1 MTKPLSKA
9 ERITLWNAA
18 HVAPTKA
25 RRSGDAYDFDYLPAG
40 FGIYHPTIGLI
51 EGYRTKQAAIE
62 DLMFART
69 HGVQPTFLDT
79 MTDEDLV
86 TFEVEN
92 LKSLRD
98 ERNAR

>member
-1 MTKPLSKA
+1 MTKQ

-18 HVAPTKA
+18 HVTTTKA
-25 RRSGDAYDFDYLPAG
+25 HRSGDCYEFEYLPAG
-40 FGIYHPTIGLI
+40 FAIYHPTIGLI
-51 EGYRTKQAAIE
+51 GGYKTKQAAIE

-86 TFEVEN
+86 TFELEN